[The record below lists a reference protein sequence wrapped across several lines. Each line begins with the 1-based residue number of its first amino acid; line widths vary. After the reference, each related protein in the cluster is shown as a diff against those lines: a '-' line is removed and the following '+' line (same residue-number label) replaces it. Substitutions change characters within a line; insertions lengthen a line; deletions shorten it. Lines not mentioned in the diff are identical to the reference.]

1 MKTAA
6 ETIWARHQGDG
17 KIKTNERNKN
27 RWPKLTN
34 SARVEIDAG
43 RGLPR
48 TKKITEKKGL
58 GLYRLRRQTKI
69 LSGIQESLGGSK
81 NQSKQL
87 LSASTRAWTGAL
99 GSGKIQSRKTDQ
111 RAQIQLNQHNMV
123 RTQHT
128 WEQK

>member
-1 MKTAA
+1 MLGEVCRALRKS
-6 ETIWARHQGDG
+6 Q
-17 KIKTNERNKN
+17 K
-27 RWPKLTN
+27 
-34 SARVEIDAG
+34 
-43 RGLPR
+43 
-48 TKKITEKKGL
+48 KKGL
-58 GLYRLRRQTKI
+58 GLYWLRRQTKI

-123 RTQHT
+123 RTHST
-128 WEQK
+128 HENKNNDFLL